1 MNESPGSMMGNLAR
15 FFGFSTNR
23 IEPEEESSEEIDANQ
38 IRESYVNPMKSI
50 LTDQSSGA
58 FVPWSHISKVIA
70 AMEIMTREFRINDDE
85 MNEIMLGQC
94 IHLLRESPYTLK
106 LNKLGAG
113 NPEAEAKGA
122 AHSTISM
129 SLREMDAHSYG
140 KATLEVTNWIS
151 KMVNLHLELPINL
164 NDLPDTDEEK
174 DDDEVDYDE
183 IYQHLDD
190 DGTDDASMVE
200 RPSMPAQLRSSVVSS
215 VADKIKLA
223 LKDVK
228 SWDFDCFAFF
238 SLAGDFSLSIIGVH
252 LLKQT
257 GMIKR
262 LHVNEAILAK
272 FLHTIQQTYH
282 D

>member
-1 MNESPGSMMGNLAR
+1 
-15 FFGFSTNR
+15 
-23 IEPEEESSEEIDANQ
+23 
-38 IRESYVNPMKSI
+38 MKSI

-183 IYQHLDD
+183 IYQEEAGELYMERAYHRHRRKT
-190 DGTDDASMVE
+190 GTPGREETVFKPGEFTAM
-200 RPSMPAQLRSSVVSS
+200 
-215 VADKIKLA
+215 
-223 LKDVK
+223 
-228 SWDFDCFAFF
+228 
-238 SLAGDFSLSIIGVH
+238 G
-252 LLKQT
+252 
-257 GMIKR
+257 
-262 LHVNEAILAK
+262 
-272 FLHTIQQTYH
+272 
-282 D
+282 